1 MQMRSQEHHV
11 HTRDGFEGDA
21 NTIDGTCRVR
31 ARRTEA
37 KKSRAERRP
46 ARALAEN
53 VNCQILA
60 CERFV
65 RASLLPTLRIYSTW
79 TCSPSIALQH
89 LAAII
94 RVIGSFFGALEKSKL
109 WDSDPRNTWGKNHN
123 WHHRIQAA
131 SFGIHLSPISRLLQP
146 WP

>member
-53 VNCQILA
+53 VT
-60 CERFV
+60 V
-65 RASLLPTLRIYSTW
+65 DPGRICVGVSAYST
-79 TCSPSIALQH
+79 H
-89 LAAII
+89 
-94 RVIGSFFGALEKSKL
+94 
-109 WDSDPRNTWGKNHN
+109 
-123 WHHRIQAA
+123 
-131 SFGIHLSPISRLLQP
+131 
-146 WP
+146 

>member
-21 NTIDGTCRVR
+21 STIDGTCRVR

-94 RVIGSFFGALEKSKL
+94 RVIGSSSAPWRNQSSGTVTPETHGERTTTGIIASKQHP
-109 WDSDPRNTWGKNHN
+109 SVST
-123 WHHRIQAA
+123 
-131 SFGIHLSPISRLLQP
+131 
-146 WP
+146 